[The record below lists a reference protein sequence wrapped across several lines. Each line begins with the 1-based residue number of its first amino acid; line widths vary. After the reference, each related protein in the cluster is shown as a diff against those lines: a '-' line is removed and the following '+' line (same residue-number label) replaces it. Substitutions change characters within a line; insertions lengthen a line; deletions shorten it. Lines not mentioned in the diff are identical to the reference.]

1 MNGIAPSSTISSYI
15 SRSSSNE
22 DVTHTSQ
29 STKYA
34 VQAIQLLEE
43 GKFQAALQLLNM
55 CLGDTEE
62 VETSELELESQVEEL
77 IKNKKW
83 AKFEGLSAEEERSIT
98 DKSSLIEK
106 RCLVNMRLKR
116 YSKVVHDAKKMLDFS
131 GENPVAYKCLMVALC
146 KMKKV
151 SSVYFIS
158 STILAIMSCT
168 NCKILR
174 NLVF

>member
-1 MNGIAPSSTISSYI
+1 M
-15 SRSSSNE
+15 
-22 DVTHTSQ
+22 
-29 STKYA
+29 
-34 VQAIQLLEE
+34 QLLEE

-62 VETSELELESQVEEL
+62 ETSELELESQVEDL
-77 IKNKKW
+77 IKSKKW
-83 AKFEGLSAEEERSIT
+83 SKLEGLSADEERSIT

-131 GENPVAYKCLMVALC
+131 GENPVAYKCLLVALC

-151 SSVYFIS
+151 SSVFSLLYSIA
-158 STILAIMSCT
+158 LAIITCHVSLH
-168 NCKILR
+168 ILKLFS
-174 NLVF
+174 LVF